1 MATRRQFLRRTGVA
15 GGFVLAQRVSDIALV
30 TASDAPLM
38 PELVQFRPDIEPIV
52 RLIEDTPRERC
63 FDMVADQLRRGLS
76 YRRFVAA
83 LFLAGI
89 RNVSPQPPGFKFHC
103 VFVIQAAHQM
113 SVDLPMPDRLLP
125 LFWALD
131 NFKLSQEKD
140 LDEGDFRLSPVRGR
154 IPADGTAWSEFHA
167 AMQDWD
173 EERADRAIVGLVR
186 TRGAFEI
193 MDQLWQYG
201 ARDFRNIGHK
211 AIFTAN
217 AWRTLQT
224 IGWQHAEPVLRSLVL
239 GLLDFGRDVQ
249 RDGFSFQNQCYLSNA
264 ELVRSGGTRLRA
276 DWTSGSHDRQ
286 AAADIVDA
294 MHSGAA
300 ADVCRD
306 ILSGLQGDTSHTS
319 AADIWDAVHLAGGE
333 LMMRQPGIYGIHTV
347 TSASALRYAF
357 DTAGTPETRLL
368 LTLQAVGWLCQFRA
382 FMSAKEAGLNETSI
396 TRLTAL
402 EIPADAAQAAE
413 SVFADIGR
421 DPVAAAGKAMSFAIQ
436 HEQSDLMESTAR
448 AFIARKATD
457 AHDYKYPVAVFEDA
471 GLVSAH
477 WRPNM
482 LAAAAYHV
490 PGSATPDSPLML
502 RAAEVIRGLE
512 GRASN

>member
-1 MATRRQFLRRTGVA
+1 MATRRQFLMRTGVA
-15 GGFVLAQRVSDIALV
+15 GGMVLAQRLPQS
-30 TASDAPLM
+30 APVNGADSGLKPDM
-38 PELVQFRPDIEPIV
+38 VQFRPDIEPTV
-52 RLIEDTPRERC
+52 RLIEDTPQEQC
-63 FDMVADQLRRGLS
+63 FDMVVDQLRRGLP
-76 YRRFVAA
+76 YRRFLAA

-113 SVDLPMPDRLLP
+113 SMDLPMPDRLLP

-131 NFKLSQEKD
+131 NFKQSQAKD
-140 LDEGDFRLSPVRGR
+140 VQEGDFRLSPVRGR

-186 TRGAFEI
+186 TRGASEI

-239 GLLDFGRDVQ
+239 GLLDFGRDEQ
-249 RDGFSFQNQCYLSNA
+249 RDGYGFENQCYLSNA
-264 ELVRSGGTRLRA
+264 ELVQAGGSRLRG
-276 DWTSGSHDRQ
+276 DWTGSSHGRQ

-300 ADVCRD
+300 PDVCQTV
-306 ILSGLQGDTSHTS
+306 LSGVLGDDSRTS
-319 AADIWDAVHLAGGE
+319 AVDIWDAVHLAGAE

-357 DTAGTPETRLL
+357 NSAGNAETRLL
-368 LTLQAVGWLCQFRA
+368 LMLQAVGWLCQFRT
-382 FMSAKEAGLNETSI
+382 FMSAKEAGLNETRI
-396 TRLTAL
+396 TRLTPV
-402 EIPADAAQAAE
+402 EIPGDAALAAE
-413 SVFADIGR
+413 SIFADIGR
-421 DPVAAAGKAMSFAIQ
+421 NPVAAAGKTLSFAIQ
-436 HEQSDLMESTAR
+436 HGQSDLVETTAR

-477 WRPNM
+477 WRPNL

-490 PGSATPDSPLML
+490 PGSATPDSPLLL
-502 RAAEVIRGLE
+502 RATAAIRSLG
-512 GRASN
+512 GTG